1 LKLFTLLLPLFLWAN
16 SQYPLIFSSF
26 TDTIYKEHEGY
37 QELLKIDCFDTSSP
51 ELKQAVMELERLKEE
66 GFALDINPTTALKN
80 SYAKSMRR
88 EAQNLQKYNAIIKK
102 ELEKL
107 LLNREYKILLA
118 LQESSLAFV
127 KNSKEV
133 AFAKVVYETPS
144 QNNREI
150 QDEISLELSLLIL
163 KDKLFQARDNNSSL
177 ATCLNDITSVNY
189 FMIESEKAISLNQPC
204 EALKQI
210 ENLRQYDT
218 ASHISC
224 KENIVYYERWH
235 TKSLNYFTTINA
247 ELRTLCTT
255 Q

>member
-118 LQESSLAFV
+118 LQESS
-127 KNSKEV
+127 
-133 AFAKVVYETPS
+133 
-144 QNNREI
+144 
-150 QDEISLELSLLIL
+150 
-163 KDKLFQARDNNSSL
+163 
-177 ATCLNDITSVNY
+177 
-189 FMIESEKAISLNQPC
+189 
-204 EALKQI
+204 
-210 ENLRQYDT
+210 
-218 ASHISC
+218 
-224 KENIVYYERWH
+224 
-235 TKSLNYFTTINA
+235 
-247 ELRTLCTT
+247 
-255 Q
+255 

>member
-1 LKLFTLLLPLFLWAN
+1 VKLLTLLFPLFLWAN
-16 SQYPLIFSSF
+16 AQYPLLFSSF
-26 TDTIYKEHEGY
+26 TDPIYKEHEGY
-37 QELLKIDCFDTSSP
+37 KELLKIEYFDTSSP
-51 ELKQAVMELERLKEE
+51 ELKQAVIELERLKEE

-88 EAQNLQKYNAIIKK
+88 EAKNLQKYNAIIKK

-107 LLNREYKILLA
+107 LLNREYKILLS

-133 AFAKVVYETPS
+133 AFAKIVYDTPS

-150 QDEISLELSLLIL
+150 QDEVSLEVSLLVL

-177 ATCLNDITSVNY
+177 ASCLNDITSVNY
-189 FMIESEKAISLNQPC
+189 FMIETEKALSLNQPC

-210 ENLRQYDT
+210 ENLREYDT
-218 ASHISC
+218 ASRTSC
-224 KENIVYYERWH
+224 KEDSAYYERWH
-235 TKSLNYFTTINA
+235 AKSEKYLTTINA
-247 ELRTLCTT
+247 ELRTLCTSR
-255 Q
+255 